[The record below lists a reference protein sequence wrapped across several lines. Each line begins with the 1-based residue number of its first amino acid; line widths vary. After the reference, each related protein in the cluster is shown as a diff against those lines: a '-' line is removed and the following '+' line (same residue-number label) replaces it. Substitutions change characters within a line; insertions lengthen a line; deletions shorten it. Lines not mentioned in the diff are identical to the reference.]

1 MNPDWILLPT
11 LAVIAA
17 GYALVGHGGAS
28 GFLAVLAL
36 WGFSSPI
43 IKTSSLLLNLLVGL
57 LAVSQFA
64 LAARI
69 QWSLVW
75 PFVMTSVPLAWVGG
89 SLALPG
95 VWYKALLGLFL
106 LLSAGRLFL
115 PDTPEKAAA
124 SGRSLP
130 LILALPTGGLIGM
143 VAGSIGVGGGVFL
156 SPLLILARWTDAR
169 GAAGV
174 TSVFTVVNSAGAL
187 IGNVYSGN
195 TVLAPGILSWV
206 AAALL
211 GGFAGSRLGSRHIKN
226 QTLKKVLA
234 VILALAG
241 LRLFV
246 QVF

>member
-1 MNPDWILLPT
+1 MNLDWFLLPT

-28 GFLAVLAL
+28 GFLAVLAF
-36 WGFSSPI
+36 WGFSSPM

-57 LAVSQFA
+57 LAVSQFG
-64 LAARI
+64 LAGRI
-69 QWSLVW
+69 PWSLVW
-75 PFVMTSVPLAWVGG
+75 PFVITSIPLAWVGG
-89 SLALPG
+89 SLTLPG

-115 PDTPEKAAA
+115 PDNPEQATA
-124 SGRSLP
+124 SPRSLP
-130 LILALPTGGLIGM
+130 LILALPTGGLIGIA
-143 VAGSIGVGGGVFL
+143 AGSIGVGGGVFL

-169 GAAGV
+169 GAAGA
-174 TSVFTVVNSAGAL
+174 TSVFTVANSAGAL
-187 IGNVYSGN
+187 VGNVCSGS

-211 GGFAGSRLGSRHIKN
+211 GGWIGSRLGSRHIQN
-226 QTLKKVLA
+226 QTLKRVLA
-234 VILALAG
+234 VILVLAG